1 MLRALAT
8 WIGSA
13 LARRRLQGP
22 GTLLQSRGVSRRI
35 SLAVVDGLAGFRLD
49 VTNAGDAFQTHFANR
64 NRRGQQD
71 SSF

>member
-8 WIGSA
+8 WVGGA

-22 GTLLQSRGVSRRI
+22 GTLLRSRGVSRRA
-35 SLAVVDGLAGFRLD
+35 SLAVVDLAGFRLD